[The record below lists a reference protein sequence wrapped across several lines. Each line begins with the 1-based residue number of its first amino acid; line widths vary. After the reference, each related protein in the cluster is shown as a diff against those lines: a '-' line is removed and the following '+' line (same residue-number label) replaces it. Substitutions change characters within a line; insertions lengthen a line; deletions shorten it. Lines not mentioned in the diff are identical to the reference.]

1 MLFKRHFSKNKKQKP
16 VNFTYCKKSV
26 KSYREAMIQGYNFG
40 FEVGA
45 KYEAKHGT
53 VLP

>member
-1 MLFKRHFSKNKKQKP
+1 M
-16 VNFTYCKKSV
+16 FTSEFDAEV
-26 KSYREAMIQGYNFG
+26 DESEFTLQQHTGLIQGYNFK

-53 VLP
+53 SFAIAL